1 MQADWGIVGLGNP
14 LAGDD
19 GVGCWLAER
28 LRKTFP
34 SRWIHDL
41 GADLL
46 KIQALQPYPKQL
58 ILLDALRSGAKPGSL
73 HYLSEEKLLQSPT
86 TAAAHGFGLKGTLGL
101 LRQTDDAFC
110 KIKRE
115 WRLIEV
121 EQIHQPFV
129 LSPTVQAGA
138 EQLFKQLTKQL
149 Q

>member
-19 GVGCWLAER
+19 GVGCWLAE
-28 LRKTFP
+28 LLHKTFP

-46 KIQALQPYPKQL
+46 KIPALQPYPKHL
-58 ILLDALRSGAKPGSL
+58 ILLDALRSGAKPGFL
-73 HYLSEEKLLQSPT
+73 HHLSEDRLLQGST
-86 TAAAHGFGLKGTLGL
+86 TATAHGFGLKVTPGL

-115 WRLIEV
+115 WWLIEV
-121 EQIHQPFV
+121 EQIHQLFV
-129 LSPTVQAGA
+129 LSPNVQAGA